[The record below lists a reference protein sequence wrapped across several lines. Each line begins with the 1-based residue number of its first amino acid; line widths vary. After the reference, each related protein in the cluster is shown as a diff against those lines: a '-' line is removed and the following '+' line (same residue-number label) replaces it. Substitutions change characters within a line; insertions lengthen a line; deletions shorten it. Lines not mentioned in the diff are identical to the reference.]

1 MTLHTT
7 DVLPFQGKRQPKRQL
22 LSTVT
27 IPDSIPVSSQ
37 GTSVSDQFP
46 DSIPVSSQGTSEE
59 FEDSIPVSSQGISV
73 DDYFHIRFLYPA
85 RARMKTFQN

>member
-1 MTLHTT
+1 MTLHAAY
-7 DVLPFQGKRQPKRQL
+7 VFAFSGKRQSQKRL

-37 GTSVSDQFP
+37 GTSESDQFP

-59 FEDSIPVSSQGISV
+59 FEDSIPVSSQGTSINYNISRF
-73 DDYFHIRFLYPA
+73 DSCIQPGHIC
-85 RARMKTFQN
+85 